1 MSKFSYLFKVN
12 NEPKGLKQ
20 IHEGKQFLKRIAPSW
35 KVKLRGG
42 GYNHLAVSE
51 GKSWKYFATGT
62 ALKYASSI
70 RFYCLNE
77 NNEHVTPEDI
87 EKRVQNIKDN
97 KWVTKFLKENNHE

>member
-20 IHEGKQFLKRIAPSW
+20 IHEGKQFLKRIAPAW

-51 GKSWKYFATGT
+51 GK
-62 ALKYASSI
+62 
-70 RFYCLNE
+70 
-77 NNEHVTPEDI
+77 
-87 EKRVQNIKDN
+87 
-97 KWVTKFLKENNHE
+97 